1 MNICSFCAA
10 PAGRSFFL
18 PLCADCRAQL
28 AALSPE
34 DARYF
39 WYVRAVKR
47 ALFGAEAVS

>member
-1 MNICSFCAA
+1 MKACSFCMA
-10 PAGRSFFL
+10 PAGRSAFL
-18 PLCADCRAQL
+18 PLCAQCRAQL

-34 DARYF
+34 DGRYF